1 VKTPQDAIAD
11 LLATGQSK
19 LAADAELDAARS
31 VFMAAQTKATAA
43 TAANDA
49 AKADAREAMVDG
61 RLYSADPSPTP
72 IWVRIGDAVNCVTP
86 ESVSLPV
93 SPAGGPS

>member
-1 VKTPQDAIAD
+1 MKTPQDAIAD
-11 LLATGQSK
+11 LVRTGQAK

-31 VFMAAQTKATAA
+31 VFVAAQSKATAA

-61 RLYSADPSPTP
+61 RLYSADPDPKP
-72 IWVRIGDAVNCVTP
+72 IWVRIGDEVNCVTP
-86 ESVSLPV
+86 ESVSLPA
-93 SPAGGPS
+93 PAGGPS